1 SIMIY
6 TLSLHDAL
14 PIYSTKFIDLE
25 DKSLMTKNFNTV
37 LNSIKSTFNSLNN
50 TEDYNNLP
58 YVINVD
64 GYNKPSQ
71 QAIRPNTKDF
81 MSSLFMMIKNQEE
94 LPHGE
99 NQNVDLLF
107 VSLDNGVMFKFDYK
121 DYNKLNMRLRQ
132 RLRRMIDTNTQALD
146 TDEISKVEDDDNTEA
161 VDGVIKK
168 KA

>member
-1 SIMIY
+1 
-6 TLSLHDAL
+6 
-14 PIYSTKFIDLE
+14 P
-25 DKSLMTKNFNTV
+25 
-37 LNSIKSTFNSLNN
+37 
-50 TEDYNNLP
+50 
-58 YVINVD
+58 
-64 GYNKPSQ
+64 Q
-71 QAIRPNTKDF
+71 QAIRLNTKEF
-81 MSSLFMMIKNQEE
+81 KSSLFMMIKNQEE

-161 VDGVIKK
+161 VDEIGRAHV
-168 KA
+168 

>member
-81 MSSLFMMIKNQEE
+81 MSSLDQKSTRLNSS
-94 LPHGE
+94 H
-99 NQNVDLLF
+99 
-107 VSLDNGVMFKFDYK
+107 VS
-121 DYNKLNMRLRQ
+121 
-132 RLRRMIDTNTQALD
+132 
-146 TDEISKVEDDDNTEA
+146 IS
-161 VDGVIKK
+161 
-168 KA
+168 